1 CENKSYVVKRLTP
14 DVFKQSLQLKN
25 EFADTHRLP
34 MHIDYNKEEHTLVYE
49 YFRNDLLSLVK
60 DNPNFP
66 LAARKQ
72 ILWEAGKALKKLHA
86 RNWIH
91 GRVSIDRMAL
101 ADLDYGLKVKD
112 SQFLRL
118 PGAQRIGNPTWRSP
132 EAQTG
137 KGIHKKSGVLLWGV
151 DSVAAEEHLLITTI
165 LLPLYNH
172 GVGDSARGFP
182 GAKGIRFHARIGR
195 FDQNARVR
203 WSTSARTP
211 DANQS

>member
-1 CENKSYVVKRLTP
+1 
-14 DVFKQSLQLKN
+14 
-25 EFADTHRLP
+25 
-34 MHIDYNKEEHTLVYE
+34 
-49 YFRNDLLSLVK
+49 
-60 DNPNFP
+60 
-66 LAARKQ
+66 
-72 ILWEAGKALKKLHA
+72 
-86 RNWIH
+86 
-91 GRVSIDRMAL
+91 MAL

-195 FDQNARVR
+195 FD
-203 WSTSARTP
+203 
-211 DANQS
+211 